1 MSLLRVVTRALFIV
15 QALYLQAK
23 TRNMK
28 LLEEAP
34 SQG

>member
-23 TRNMK
+23 TRNMS
-28 LLEEAP
+28 LAEEA
-34 SQG
+34 SRRG